1 MTDKSDALT
10 GAIEIV
16 FPDAEIRLC
25 FFHVMQAW
33 GRWLKRAENGIRD
46 GMWQCGKGW
55 EGWKTAR
62 GGVGRGLEGR
72 KGACKKA

>member
-46 GMWQCGKGW
+46 GTWQ
-55 EGWKTAR
+55 R
-62 GGVGRGLEGR
+62 GGQGR
-72 KGACKKA
+72 